1 MLHPLVPLLALAP
14 LVPTARAPDSVS
26 AATVSVDASAV
37 IGRIAAIHNLTE
49 GPITQS
55 DWLVESGS
63 TRPDKSS
70 KNFSAGFL
78 RAVRDYPPSPD
89 SS

>member
-1 MLHPLVPLLALAP
+1 MELLGPQKLSNGHGRRP
-14 LVPTARAPDSVS
+14 PPQSVS

-37 IGRIAAIHNLTE
+37 IGCIAAIHNLTE